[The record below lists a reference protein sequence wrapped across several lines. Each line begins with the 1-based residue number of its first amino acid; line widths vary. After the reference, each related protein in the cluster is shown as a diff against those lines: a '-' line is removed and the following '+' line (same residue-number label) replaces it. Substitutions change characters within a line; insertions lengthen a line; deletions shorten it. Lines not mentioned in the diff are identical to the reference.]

1 MSTYFPSVSLF
12 FFSLSRKRKKGL
24 KKTWNRKRILNW
36 VVCSTFHP
44 SRRAINR
51 RANTVGT
58 FLINKSLRKI
68 NIGREFAGSWYRV
81 LERERTNE
89 RTNGSEKEMVKTIT
103 AEKIKRAGTTRSGGR
118 EGRRNGSGS
127 RRKSR
132 QPERRQKDE
141 LEWEAEGGV
150 VRAEY
155 IYVCIFAENEASER
169 ACDALLKVEN
179 GRELSR

>member
-12 FFSLSRKRKKGL
+12 FFSLSRKREKGIEKNL
-24 KKTWNRKRILNW
+24 KSKAFRRRILNW

-68 NIGREFAGSWYRV
+68 NIGREFVGSWYRV

-89 RTNGSEKEMVKTIT
+89 RTNGSEKETVKTIT
-103 AEKIKRAGTTRSGGR
+103 AEKIKRAGTTRSGEGR
-118 EGRRNGSGS
+118 E
-127 RRKSR
+127 
-132 QPERRQKDE
+132 E
-141 LEWEAEGGV
+141 EWKRIAEKIAAAGKKAKG
-150 VRAEY
+150 
-155 IYVCIFAENEASER
+155 
-169 ACDALLKVEN
+169 
-179 GRELSR
+179 